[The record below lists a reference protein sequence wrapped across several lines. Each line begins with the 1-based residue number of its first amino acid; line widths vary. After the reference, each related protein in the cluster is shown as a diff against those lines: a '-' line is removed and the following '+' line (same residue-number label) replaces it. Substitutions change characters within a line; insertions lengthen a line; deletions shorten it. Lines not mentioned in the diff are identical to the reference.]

1 MAYIFTIHIIYN
13 IDYEKKEW
21 NGSYPSDTFY
31 ARDPFSFPFKDIP
44 LRQYFSR
51 QYQQSGFPYK
61 GPSLILSASLAWKD
75 LSRAFLS
82 LSAPEGNISYGEIP
96 LPSLFLRF
104 CLSLSIFKIFANG
117 RGRKRREERGT
128 EQVGNT
134 KALHRLIPLCLPGKG
149 KTSATGKWKKRE
161 KGMHN
166 RRKETEE

>member
-31 ARDPFSFPFKDIP
+31 ARDPFSFPFKDVP

-96 LPSLFLRF
+96 LPSSFLRF
-104 CLSLSIFKIFANG
+104 CLSLSFYNICE
-117 RGRKRREERGT
+117 RERKKEERRK
-128 EQVGNT
+128 GNRT
-134 KALHRLIPLCLPGKG
+134 GGQHEGITPTDSSVFTGEGKDQCDR
-149 KTSATGKWKKRE
+149 KMKKER
-161 KGMHN
+161 KGDAQ
-166 RRKETEE
+166 